1 MKNLAKENLEK
12 ALVIAVMNPN
22 YFNRKVFAMFY
33 IEEQE
38 GDLLRVFPVW
48 DMDCPEDARGYING
62 RQNGLRELHIKDN
75 GTRVLNVKDIWS
87 FVTTLTTVQKT
98 VFKNINLDFHFFKD
112 EHALER
118 LTEKLEMDRMNIGFD
133 GEEEEGSWFTCLR
146 IPRECLPDG
155 IYAYSLRAAD
165 SDDSQPASIEEKV
178 YVNHFGDIL
187 LDHPLQTP
195 IELEVEDIPRDEE
208 GNIISRP

>member
-1 MKNLAKENLEK
+1 MNNLAKENLEK
-12 ALVIAVMNPN
+12 ALVIAVINPN
-22 YFNRKVFAMFY
+22 YFQRKVFAMFY
-33 IEEQE
+33 IEEQK
-38 GDLLRVFPVW
+38 GDLLRVLPVW

-62 RQNGLRELHIKDN
+62 RKNAVHE
-75 GTRVLNVKDIWS
+75 LNVKDIWS
-87 FVTTLTTVQKT
+87 FVTSLTEAQKT
-98 VFKNINLDFHFFKD
+98 VFKNINLDFHFHKD
-112 EHALER
+112 EYALER

-133 GEEEEGSWFTCLR
+133 GEEEDGSWFTCLR

-195 IELEVEDIPRDEE
+195 IKLEVEDIEYDEE
-208 GNIISRP
+208 GNIICRP